1 MINNVT
7 QPYSESKATHVYNI
21 AGSLQVAVTE
31 KDNPFGLPISSLF
44 HMAAR
49 NNPKRSFLFVSK
61 LLGKHI
67 PIDPHTSL
75 LAGYALAVLLC
86 RHLQPERSAEWEPLL
101 QQTMKGLTDPSEAPS
116 VYRKLIAERLRV
128 SMPLKLLGFA
138 ETATA
143 LGHAMFD
150 AFAANATYLHTTR
163 ELLADRQSVLQFDEE
178 HSHAVAHRCY
188 AERSDY
194 WDNGEIVVFVDD
206 EMTTG
211 KTTLN
216 LIRDMH
222 AKFPRK
228 RYVVAS
234 LLDWRSDAAEEAFA
248 ALADEFGITIETI
261 CLYRGTIEV
270 SGVAFPNGAPQGL
283 LNSGEKVDEEQTKA
297 AIVKPEY
304 RVHMLQSIF
313 KPIQAVSLD
322 LAGRTNDAPYM
333 RQTGRFGVAAEDR
346 EWADAAIR
354 SAAAQLE
361 SLRTGSGVGGKTLVI
376 GTGEFMFVPMQIAAE
391 LQGSVYY
398 QSSTRSPIHPL
409 DRADY
414 GAKDGVTFLS
424 PDDDGVR
431 HYLYNLGAHVYEDV
445 FVIVER
451 ATPMERLA
459 PMLDA
464 LKFIDCKTIHVV
476 CCTTGSAGT
485 NGKQVSEPDLEQ
497 ESERKSDY
505 DAHQNTGHDPR
516 VAKLF
521 QRIIDPPVPLGSY
534 DASDVTFLLKDLRDA
549 QLEMPTED
557 REEAIQSGVHY
568 SEMLPAEYEPS
579 ERYLELYRKTL
590 DDSAALVAEGIASVA
605 ELIVRKRRLPCV
617 LVSLARAGTPVG
629 VLIKRYIE
637 QRYSVSLPH
646 YSISIIR
653 GKGIDE
659 NALIYILQQH
669 GLDIDIQFIDGWTGK
684 GAIRRT
690 LIEACLQFED
700 KYGVPLNDDLAVLA
714 DPGRC
719 SETFGTREDYLIPS
733 ACLNATVSGLMSR
746 TVLKPG
752 LIGPGDYHGS
762 KFYEQWSAIDESN
775 RFVDRIAAHFGAV
788 AQRAVAYAEAMMQDR
803 PEATWQGLADIQSLQ
818 QAFGIDDVN
827 LIKPGVGETCRV
839 LLRRV
844 PWKIL
849 VNRLDNPHLAPIMLL
864 AQERGVPVE
873 EFPGLAYSC
882 CGIIKPLKGES
893 A

>member
-1 MINNVT
+1 MSNAT
-7 QPYSESKATHVYNI
+7 QPYSGSKATHVYNI
-21 AGSLQVAVTE
+21 AGSLQVTVNE
-31 KDNPFGLPISSLF
+31 KDNPFELPISSLF

-101 QQTMKGLTDPSEAPS
+101 QQTMKGLTDPAEAAS
-116 VYRKLIAERLRV
+116 VYRKLIADRLQV
-128 SMPLKLLGFA
+128 SVPLKLLGFA

-150 AFAANATYLHTTR
+150 AFESAATYLHTTR
-163 ELLADRQSVLQFDEE
+163 ELLADRESVLQFDEE

-194 WDNGEIVVFVDD
+194 WANDEIVVFVDD

-234 LLDWRSDAAEEAFA
+234 LLDWRSVAAEDAFA
-248 ALADEFGITIETI
+248 ALESEFGITIETI

-270 SGVAFPNGAPQGL
+270 SGEAFPNGAPQGL
-283 LNSGEKVDEEQTKA
+283 LNSSAADSDEIGNDRTGR
-297 AIVKPEY
+297 PEY
-304 RVHMLQSIF
+304 RVHTLESVF
-313 KPIQAVSLD
+313 EPVEAVSLD
-322 LAGRTNDAPYM
+322 LAGSSNAAPYM
-333 RQTGRFGVAAEDR
+333 KQTGRFGIAAEER
-346 EWADAAIR
+346 GHAEAAIQR
-354 SAAAQLE
+354 AAAQLE
-361 SLRTGSGVGGKTLVI
+361 KLRTDSGGGGGGGGGKTLVI
-376 GTGEFMFVPMQIAAE
+376 GTGEFMYVPMQMAAA
-391 LQGSVYY
+391 LKGSVYY
-398 QSSTRSPIHPL
+398 QSSTRSPIHPV

-414 GAKDGVTFLS
+414 AVKDGVTFAS
-424 PDDDGVR
+424 PDDEGVR
-431 HYLYNLGAHVYEDV
+431 HFLYNLGAHTYDDV
-445 FVIVER
+445 FVVLER
-451 ATPMERLA
+451 VTPMERLE
-459 PMLDA
+459 PMLEA
-464 LKFIDCKTIHVV
+464 LKYIDCKTIHVV
-476 CCTTGSAGT
+476 CCTGEPELGERPAS
-485 NGKQVSEPDLEQ
+485 KQKKPDQ
-497 ESERKSDY
+497 RAASR
-505 DAHQNTGHDPR
+505 DPR

-521 QRIIDPPVPLGSY
+521 ERTMKPPVPLGSY
-534 DASDVTFLLKDLRDA
+534 DAADVTFLLKDLRDA
-549 QLEMPTED
+549 KLEVPTED

-568 SEMLPAEYEPS
+568 SEMLPKEYEPS

-590 DDSAALVAEGIASVA
+590 DESAALVAGGIAAVA
-605 ELIVRKRRLPCV
+605 ELIVRKRGLNCV

-637 QRYSVSLPH
+637 QRYGVSLPH

-659 NALIYILQQH
+659 NALLYILQQH
-669 GLDIDIQFIDGWTGK
+669 GVEASIQFVDGWTGK

-690 LIEACLQFED
+690 LMEACRQFED
-700 KYGVPLNDDLAVLA
+700 KYGVRLSDDLAVLA

-719 SETFGTREDYLIPS
+719 SETFGTREDYLVPS

-752 LIGPGDYHGS
+752 LIGSDDYHGS
-762 KFYEQWSAIDESN
+762 KFYEQWLSIDESK
-775 RFVDRIAAHFGAV
+775 RFVDRIAAHFEAIAQTAV
-788 AQRAVAYAEAMMQDR
+788 GCADGHAQAES
-803 PEATWQGLADIQSLQ
+803 PEATWQGLADIQAVQ
-818 QAFGIDDVN
+818 QAFGIEDIN

-849 VNRLDNPHLAPIMLL
+849 VNRMDNPHLGPILML
-864 AQERGVPVE
+864 AEERGVPVE
-873 EFPGLAYSC
+873 VFPGLAYSC